1 MNFLAHIFLSGEGD
15 DLLKLGNFMGDTVR
29 GKQYLNYPKEVQRGI
44 LLHRQIDTLQMP
56 IHFFDKVKRGWC
68 LFMDIMQE

>member
-29 GKQYLNYPKEVQRGI
+29 GKQYLNYPKEVQ
-44 LLHRQIDTLQMP
+44 
-56 IHFFDKVKRGWC
+56 
-68 LFMDIMQE
+68 